1 MGETTLL
8 SQKVIELAGAAAEG
22 AQAHVGLT
30 VDAPIP
36 AVQEF
41 LAKFKKKFNYVPD
54 HNGIKGYTAAY
65 FVKHV
70 TEKIGKFD
78 SNAFAKAAHGMTI
91 TPKDEPGILME
102 ATWDEN
108 GDIDRA
114 SFLGEVVDG
123 KQKIVKILPK
133 IGK

>member
-1 MGETTLL
+1 
-8 SQKVIELAGAAAEG
+8 
-22 AQAHVGLT
+22 
-30 VDAPIP
+30 
-36 AVQEF
+36 
-41 LAKFKKKFNYVPD
+41 
-54 HNGIKGYTAAY
+54 
-65 FVKHV
+65 
-70 TEKIGKFD
+70 
-78 SNAFAKAAHGMTI
+78 MTI
-91 TPKDEPGILME
+91 TPQDEPGILMA